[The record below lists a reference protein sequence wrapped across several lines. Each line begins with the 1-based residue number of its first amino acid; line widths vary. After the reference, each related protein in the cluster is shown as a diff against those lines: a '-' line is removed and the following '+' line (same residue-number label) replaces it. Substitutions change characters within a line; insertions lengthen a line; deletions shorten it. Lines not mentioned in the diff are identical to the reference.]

1 MDRKRRNLAATAAL
15 VLAATLGI
23 SPVAS
28 AKKMSFEQAWKSC
41 KAELDREK
49 IPGTTTQSNARFL
62 RGGACMKRHGYNL

>member
-1 MDRKRRNLAATAAL
+1 MDRKHRNLAATAAL

-28 AKKMSFEQAWKSC
+28 AKKMSYEQAWKSC

-49 IPGTTTQSNARFL
+49 IPSTTTSNARYL